1 MKRNIKTFISTL
13 CVVATFSMFVV
24 SCEKEGTA
32 TVTDENITLMNGFED
47 FDRDIQ
53 RLRVFNRFGRLEA
66 NTDEQYV
73 KSGEQSLHVQPFG
86 GRIAVST
93 ANPYFIIPTTSTL
106 YSVYRYNNFSD
117 VETLSFWAYNA
128 EESPLNVG
136 IGMQAGDIGTVG
148 GRPSADKVQRTA
160 MEYYVLQNGWN
171 YVEYEINAAYLE
183 LQGVTVENVKGIAI
197 EFDYVWS
204 NDFADAPDV
213 YIDDVSLHHT
223 DEPRESTVIFDGEKK
238 QTQDGVISWSVCDF
252 EKPSQA
258 WYFWTRSAVTPPA
271 ATPVVKQVFAGDY
284 GALAQDG
291 GQTLLISA
299 KHGGKQ
305 KGSYIGV
312 FLYADAVKAAI
323 DAVGAD
329 LQNNP
334 QNYAFKFD
342 AYNAG
347 DVTTGFSVAFVGT
360 ATGASFSIAPH
371 TWKTYMSLNFADL
384 NARSDDINK
393 PYTQNVGDVRFA
405 FSDYSKTG
413 NYADRPVLIDNVRIE
428 KIA

>member
-1 MKRNIKTFISTL
+1 MKRKIQKFVSILCIAVMFSTF
-13 CVVATFSMFVV
+13 AV
-24 SCEKEGTA
+24 SCKKEEKEA
-32 TVTDENITLMNGFED
+32 NTDANVTLMNGFEN

-53 RLRVFNRFGRLEA
+53 HLRLFNRFGRLEA
-66 NTDEQYV
+66 NTDAQYV

-93 ANPYFIIPTTSTL
+93 ANPYFIIPTKSTL
-106 YSVYRYNNFSD
+106 YPEYAYNNFSD
-117 VETLSFWAYNA
+117 VETLSFWVYNA
-128 EESPLNVG
+128 EEERLNVG
-136 IGMQAGDIGTVG
+136 VGLQAGDIGVVG

-160 MEYYVLQNGWN
+160 IEYYVLQNGWN
-171 YVEYEINAAYLE
+171 YVEYEINAAYLQ

-204 NDFADAPDV
+204 NDFADAPDL
-213 YIDDVSLHHT
+213 YIDDVTLHRME
-223 DEPRESTVIFDGEKK
+223 EPRESAVVFDGERKEK
-238 QTQDGVISWSVCDF
+238 QGVVSWSVCDF

-258 WYFWTRSAVTPPA
+258 WYFWTRMAVTPPA

-305 KGSYIGV
+305 KGAYIGV

-323 DAVGAD
+323 DAVGTD
-329 LQNNP
+329 LQTNP

-342 AYNAG
+342 AYNAS
-347 DVTTGFSVAFVGT
+347 DVSTNFSVAFVGT
-360 ATGASFSIAPH
+360 ATGANFTIEPR
-371 TWKTYMSLNFADL
+371 TWKTYTSLNFAEL
-384 NARSDDINK
+384 NARSDDINN
-393 PYTQNVGDVRFA
+393 PYTQNIGDVRFA
-405 FSDYSKTG
+405 FSDYSASG
-413 NYADRPVLIDNVRIE
+413 DYDDRPVLIDNVRIE